1 MKEVIGMHYSMQGVC
16 AKVLDLQIEDDI
28 ITGIEVYGG
37 CDGNRQGIAALALG
51 QNAKEVAKKLAGIH
65 CGMKNTSCPDQIAKA
80 IEQYYANK

>member
-37 CDGNRQGIAALALG
+37 CDGNRQGIA
-51 QNAKEVAKKLAGIH
+51 GIH